1 MRKSLDSTLAD
12 LTSTLFALAI
22 AVCLLSGPCATLS
35 GADKPYAH
43 DTPAAEPLH
52 SGLKVGDKVHTFYVR
67 AITGPLKNRSV
78 CYVCRNGDR
87 PVVMIFVRRI
97 TPELTKLLKGI
108 DAEIDAHR
116 AAGLRGFGVFLAGDG
131 NELLPQVQTLAFD
144 EKINL
149 PLTIAAAPSDGSAGG
164 TIHPDAAVTVM
175 LYRDQTVTA
184 NFAYRADEL
193 QDREIERILKGIRTL
208 ADEP

>member
-1 MRKSLDSTLAD
+1 MKNFVLAAPNFVLTASIASLI
-12 LTSTLFALAI
+12 ALG
-22 AVCLLSGPCATLS
+22 LLVVRGQQLQ
-35 GADKPYAH
+35 GADEPKPAGKASQ
-43 DTPAAEPLH
+43 TEPLQ
-52 SGLKVGDKVHTFYVR
+52 SGLQVGEKVHTFYVR
-67 AITGPLKNRSV
+67 AITGPLKNKSV

-87 PVVMIFVRRI
+87 PVVMLFVRQI
-97 TPELTKLLKGI
+97 TPGLKKLLKGI

-116 AAGLRGFGVFLAGDG
+116 AAGLRGFGVFLAGEG

-144 EKINL
+144 EQINL

-175 LYRDQTVTA
+175 LYRDQAVTA

-193 QDREIERILKGIRTL
+193 QDAQIERIIKGIRTL
-208 ADEP
+208 ADE

>member
-1 MRKSLDSTLAD
+1 MKKSVRAAPTLLLAM
-12 LTSTLFALAI
+12 LFALVVAF
-22 AVCLLSGPCATLS
+22 CLLTDRGTTLY
-35 GADKPYAH
+35 GTDKPNPWASLS
-43 DTPAAEPLH
+43 TAEPLH
-52 SGLKVGDKVHTFYVR
+52 SGLKVGERVHTFYVR
-67 AITGPLKNRSV
+67 AITGPLKNKSV

-87 PVVMIFVRRI
+87 PVVMIFVRQI
-97 TPELTKLLKGI
+97 TPELKRLLKGI
-108 DAEIDAHR
+108 DAEIDGHR
-116 AAGLRGFGVFLAGDG
+116 AAGLRGFSVFLAGDG

-184 NFAYRADEL
+184 NFAYRALEL
-193 QDREIERILKGIRTL
+193 QDREIDTILKGIRAL
-208 ADEP
+208 ADE